1 MQSHT
6 EHVRFYE
13 KHREYIDSCTEVRS
27 IEIANFTGRYSD
39 VDDYRQ
45 EIRLYIFQ
53 KITQYQPKHAKP
65 HTFINLL
72 AVTAKRK
79 MLRRLRKE
87 TNNHAR

>member
-13 KHREYIDSCTEVRS
+13 KYREYIDSCTEVRS

-45 EIRLYIFQ
+45 EIRLYIF
-53 KITQYQPKHAKP
+53 
-65 HTFINLL
+65 
-72 AVTAKRK
+72 
-79 MLRRLRKE
+79 
-87 TNNHAR
+87 